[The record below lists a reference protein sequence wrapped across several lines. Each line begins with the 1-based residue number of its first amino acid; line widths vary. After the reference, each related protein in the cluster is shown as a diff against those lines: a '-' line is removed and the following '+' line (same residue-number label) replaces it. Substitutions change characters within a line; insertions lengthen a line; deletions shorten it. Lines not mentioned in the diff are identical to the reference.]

1 MKSIT
6 KIVLISGLLAS
17 SMLMAGTNPDN
28 GPGKAS
34 HQCHHGKHSGMKGG
48 GTDRAEKG
56 EKFLD
61 RMADRLQ
68 LTSEQRSSVQAVLQ
82 KSQPQRVS
90 LKEKMQANRKALK
103 ELARSGKNDSSQ
115 IAALA
120 QERGQLVADMIV
132 QRSKVRGEIQQILT
146 DAQRDQFNQMRERS
160 GHHNKG

>member
-17 SMLMAGTNPDN
+17 SMAMAGSSPDN
-28 GPGKAS
+28 DSRKAS
-34 HQCHHGKHSGMKGG
+34 RDCHHGAHSGMKGG
-48 GTDRAEKG
+48 GMDRAEKG
-56 EKFLD
+56 EKFLN
-61 RMADRLQ
+61 RMTDRLQ
-68 LTSEQRSSVQAVLQ
+68 LTTEQRSSVQALLQ
-82 KSQPQRVS
+82 KSQPKRIS
-90 LKEKMQANRKALK
+90 LKEKMQVNRKALK
-103 ELARSGKNDSSQ
+103 ELARSGKSDSSQ

-146 DAQRDQFNQMRERS
+146 DAQREQLNQMRERS